1 MWYAFRYSFSCLCT
15 PRRLVSS
22 NIRIVVVPNQRVR
35 SRLIWPQYPPD
46 MPPMAPRCE
55 PTPTLVDSS
64 WLAYVTKRQP
74 LSNNRRLHTPVSRN
88 IVPTP
93 CYFPIFS
100 ETDTVR
106 LFSPDIIQ
114 AQLSPRSP
122 QSSTWLS
129 FTHQFQA
136 SSSMTAL
143 AFLWYN
149 MHSVAYC
156 LSPSTDLR

>member
-1 MWYAFRYSFSCLCT
+1 MSKACNTRLSCRYSLSCLCT

-46 MPPMAPRCE
+46 MPPTAPRCE

-74 LSNNRRLHTPVSRN
+74 LSNNRRLHTPVSHN

-93 CYFPIFS
+93 CYLPTFS

-114 AQLSPRSP
+114 AQLSPR
-122 QSSTWLS
+122 
-129 FTHQFQA
+129 
-136 SSSMTAL
+136 L
-143 AFLWYN
+143 AAIIN
-149 MHSVAYC
+149 MAFIHTPI
-156 LSPSTDLR
+156 PSLNLNDGTSIPMV